1 MIRLTYCHPKTIVF
15 LEYVVACVMCG
26 VVGALCLVT
35 LHVASPVDLVPD
47 TQDSD
52 SVQGK

>member
-26 VVGALCLVT
+26 VVGDVN
-35 LHVASPVDLVPD
+35 VIVPIIKV
-47 TQDSD
+47 TQDII
-52 SVQGK
+52 